1 VRNIVEEKR
10 LIPLKFDLMFKKVF
24 GDKENTKPLKT
35 LLKCILDI
43 EAKEITILNPEILG
57 SSYYDK
63 RTIVDLIVELEDG
76 TKIGIEMNTNVNSY
90 LVDRNIFY
98 MFKIMS
104 GNMRKGSLY
113 NELKKHIQI
122 NIDCE
127 GKHIK
132 PIETYKIIE
141 EEKHKV
147 LTNKIEIIRVDLP
160 YFVEKCYN
168 LDAKELDYKDKF
180 IGLIGIEDRDVAKN
194 ITEGEKDMEEIL
206 DKVEDFSDDDEILGA
221 YDAEWHKIETE
232 RVVRLA
238 NMEDSLKN
246 KEEAERNKEEAEKN
260 KEEAE
265 RNKEEAERNK
275 EEAERNKEEAERNK
289 EEAMKIQNQREE
301 IEMQGILKTARNMLK
316 ENIDIQIIS
325 KVTGLNT
332 KQIEEL

>member
-1 VRNIVEEKR
+1 MRNIVEEKR

-90 LVDRNIFY
+90 LIDRNIFY

-127 GKHIK
+127 GKHER
-132 PIETYKIIE
+132 PIESYKIIE

-168 LDAKELDYKDKF
+168 LDVDKLDYKDKF

-206 DKVEDFSDDDEILGA
+206 DKIENFSDDDEILGA

-238 NMEDSLKN
+238 NMEDALK
-246 KEEAERNKEEAEKN
+246 NKEEAEKN
-260 KEEAE
+260 KVEAE
-265 RNKEEAERNK
+265 KNKVEADKNRK
-275 EEAERNKEEAERNK
+275 EADRL
-289 EEAMKIQNQREE
+289 QTQRQE
-301 IEMQGILKTARNMLK
+301 IEMQGSLNKSYEIARNMLK

-332 KQIEEL
+332 KQIEKLGK